1 MKVGLIAVAAVAV
14 ATSSGVG
21 ARSTASSFELV
32 VSGYHEAVPPG
43 QAFPF
48 GVRHRGTFVAS
59 APFCSSGVFWDIT
72 NDLLQ
77 SVEDTRVY
85 TCGDGSGTLTT
96 AQEDWFEHKPPY
108 TSTWRIISGTG
119 RYADLRGKGSYV
131 GGPPLTGSN
140 DDPDPFGV
148 TYRCTYTGT
157 VAFDAVAPRIVVS
170 SAAVTRLRGPAG
182 TYAVRLVA
190 SVRDNVAPRVSFLA
204 AVEPGEGGLYLV
216 QKKGSTATG
225 AVAMTLRF
233 RPDSRARTVQLHLRA
248 EDEVGNWRWI
258 TRRLK
263 LPR

>member
-1 MKVGLIAVAAVAV
+1 MKVVLIAVAAVAI
-14 ATSSGVG
+14 ATSSAVG

-32 VSGYHEAVPPG
+32 VFGSHELVPPG
-43 QAFPF
+43 PAFPF
-48 GVRHRGTFVAS
+48 GYRHRGTFVANP
-59 APFCSSGVFWDIT
+59 PFCSSGVFWDLT

-77 SVEDTRVY
+77 SMEDTRLY
-85 TCGDGSGTLTT
+85 TCSDGSGTLTT
-96 AQEDWFEHKPPY
+96 AQEDWFEHKPTY

-140 DDPDPFGV
+140 DDPDPLGV
-148 TYRCTYTGT
+148 TYRCTYTGI
-157 VAFDAVAPRIVVS
+157 VALDVVAPRIAVS
-170 SAAVTRLRGPAG
+170 STAMTRLRSPAG

-190 SVRDNVAPRVSFLA
+190 SVRDNVALTVSFLA
-204 AVEPGEGGLYLV
+204 AVEPGQGGLYLV

-233 RPDSRARTVQLHLRA
+233 RPDARTRTVQLHLRA
-248 EDEVGNWRWI
+248 EDEVGNWRWV